1 MRDAYIGTEALGGL
15 DYCAKTAYVSHR
27 VFFRAGV
34 QMTASRQ
41 PPPGAISSFPLVQS
55 CLAAWVSVLSDLP
68 VLIRMAAYPF
78 ALSAALTLA
87 SFSTVDQPLF
97 NFVLSI
103 AGYVPMVLF
112 AVAWHRRTLHDK
124 ALADSTSLSAWTLRH
139 WRFFTTTMSL
149 ILIAFGAGFLVS
161 VLGSSVLPVR
171 FALILSLLVALFLS
185 LRFCFVWPAVAVEER
200 DYSFKTS
207 WEHTRGQG
215 GRIFLAFLLINIP
228 SLLLVFLAQFL
239 LHSFIL
245 SVELPDTTSLGL
257 DIATVS
263 TLLHD
268 NMPVFLGVNLG
279 LSALSYLPVAAN
291 FALLSL
297 IFRQTTGWVPAQ
309 SPKEAHT
316 TENGG
321 G

>member
-1 MRDAYIGTEALGGL
+1 
-15 DYCAKTAYVSHR
+15 
-27 VFFRAGV
+27 
-34 QMTASRQ
+34 MTASRQ
-41 PPPGAISSFPLVQS
+41 PPPGAISSFPLIQS

-68 VLIRMAAYPF
+68 VLVRMAAYPF
-78 ALSAALTLA
+78 ALSAALTIA

-112 AVAWHRRTLHDK
+112 AVAWHRRTLYDK
-124 ALADSTSLSAWTLRH
+124 VLADSTSLSAWRLRH

-149 ILIAFGAGFLVS
+149 ILIAFGVGFLVS
-161 VLGSSVLPVR
+161 VVGANILPVR
-171 FALILSLLVALFLS
+171 LVLILSLLIALFLS
-185 LRFCFVWPAVAVEER
+185 VRFCFVWPAVAVEET
-200 DYSFKTS
+200 DYSLKTS

-215 GRIFLAFLLINIP
+215 GRIFLAFVIVNIP

-239 LHSFIL
+239 LHHLIL
-245 SVELPDTTSLGL
+245 SAEPLDSLSL
-257 DIATVS
+257 DPGAVS

-268 NMPVFLGVNLG
+268 NMPAFLGVNLA

-297 IFRQTTGWVPAQ
+297 IFKQTTGWVPAQ
-309 SPKEAHT
+309 QGGQM
-316 TENGG
+316 TENEDE
-321 G
+321 